1 MDALE
6 VMYIMFS
13 TPLICSSRGA
23 ITEFNTVDALAPVY
37 VALTDTV
44 GGAMSGYCVIGSV
57 ANPIA
62 PRITIKM
69 GITVDSTGRLMNLSN
84 FIRLSKLLVESCS

>member
-1 MDALE
+1 
-6 VMYIMFS
+6 
-13 TPLICSSRGA
+13 
-23 ITEFNTVDALAPVY
+23 

-62 PRITIKM
+62 PKMTIRIE
-69 GITVDSTGRLMNLSN
+69 ITVDSTGRLINLSN
-84 FIRLSKLLVESCS
+84 FIRLSDY